1 MAHIDDDQLNVFE
14 MFVAHGGAGFWV
26 RRTTWGGTCARVVRV
41 GALTGPPPYFGNP
54 SVIMDVYGL
63 DGTLRDAGAQLP
75 VPGTYKTWRQI
86 DAPEWATSERLR
98 PLDDPT
104 LDQILFKLDRKRN
117 KLPKPEVERIDL
129 TVPFERKDKAKAIGA
144 KWDPTARTWWIR
156 AHDLEARSKAIK
168 LDFLQDDA
176 A

>member
-1 MAHIDDDQLNVFE
+1 MGLIEDDQLNVFQ

-26 RRTTWGGTCARVVRV
+26 RRTTWGNSCARVVRV
-41 GALTGPPPYFGNP
+41 GALNGPPPYYGNP

-63 DGTLRDAGAQLP
+63 DGTLKDAGAQLP

-86 DAPEWATSERLR
+86 DAPDWAKSELLR
-98 PLDDPT
+98 PLDDPM
-104 LDQILFKLDRKRN
+104 LDQVLSKLDRKRS
-117 KLPKPEVERIDL
+117 KPPKPEVARIVL
-129 TVPFERKDKAKAIGA
+129 AVPFERKDKAKAIGA

-156 AHDLEARSKAIK
+156 ADDVDARSKAIS
-168 LDFLQDDA
+168 LDFLKDDA

>member
-1 MAHIDDDQLNVFE
+1 MGHIDDDQLNVFE

-63 DGTLRDAGAQLP
+63 DGKLRDDGAQLP

-86 DAPEWATSERLR
+86 DPPEWTTSQRLR
-98 PLDDPT
+98 PLDDPI

-117 KLPKPEVERIDL
+117 KLTKPEVERIVL

-156 AHDLEARSKAIK
+156 ADDLEARSKAIK
-168 LDFLQDDA
+168 LDFLKDDA